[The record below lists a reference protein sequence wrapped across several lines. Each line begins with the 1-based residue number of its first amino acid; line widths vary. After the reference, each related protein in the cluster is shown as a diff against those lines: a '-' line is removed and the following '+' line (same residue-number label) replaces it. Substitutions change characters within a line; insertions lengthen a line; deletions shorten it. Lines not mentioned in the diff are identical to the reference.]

1 MTMTMVVMMMMMTI
15 TMTQTAAENPYR
27 LPINTR
33 FYEVTITKIETEAA
47 QP

>member
-1 MTMTMVVMMMMMTI
+1 MTMTMMVMMTMTI
-15 TMTQTAAENPYR
+15 TMTQTTAENPYR

>member
-1 MTMTMVVMMMMMTI
+1 MMVVIAMP
-15 TMTQTAAENPYR
+15 QTAAENPYR
-27 LPINTR
+27 LPINTH